1 MYMHCRRH
9 RKDACNNYSQ
19 YYMLLLLDMYNTLFK
34 DVEGCKGLA
43 VTNTTET
50 KDGIVQAE

>member
-1 MYMHCRRH
+1 
-9 RKDACNNYSQ
+9 
-19 YYMLLLLDMYNTLFK
+19 MLLLRDMYNTLFK
-34 DVEGCKGLA
+34 DVEGCIGLA